1 MLTNNTFF
9 QVALMAVAWSA
20 GWALAQEVQDAPT
33 EPLAFGTP
41 MQAEQL
47 EGYRGGF
54 DRVKNDAQLNGT
66 VADNSAV
73 NVWSG
78 FNSIADGAFSNAS
91 GLPMVI
97 QNSGSN
103 VLIQN
108 ATVVNVQLQ

>member
-1 MLTNNTFF
+1 MLTNNTIF
-9 QVALMAVAWSA
+9 QVALMVAAWSA
-20 GWALAQEVQDAPT
+20 GWALAQDAPA
-33 EPLAFGTP
+33 EPLAWGKPLQT
-41 MQAEQL
+41 EQL

-54 DRVKNDAQLNGT
+54 DRVKNDTQLNGT
-66 VADNSAV
+66 VADNSAL